1 MRIDEELSA
10 EEYKVKKVV
19 LTKEK
24 VHLEQLIQDTHYRFD
39 TWLEKAETLLSFS
52 ESAKQ
57 RFDNGKLDEKN
68 KLSQTLT
75 LTDRTLQIELKKPLI
90 YLHKAKSLLHS
101 TSFHSA
107 MTKSA
112 SLAAQHSFR

>member
-1 MRIDEELSA
+1 MRIDKELSA
-10 EEYKVKKVV
+10 EEYKAKKVV

-24 VHLEQLIQDTHYRFD
+24 VHLEQLIQDTYYRFD

-57 RFDNGKLDEKN
+57 RFDNGKLDEK
-68 KLSQTLT
+68 KQIIQALGQRLT

-90 YLHKAKSLLHS
+90 YLLLN
-101 TSFHSA
+101 A
-107 MTKSA
+107 IEYY
-112 SLAAQHSFR
+112 